1 MKIISTKINKLDLQE
16 ALKIYNHFILN
27 SFSNFEEKKISINKF
42 ELLYKKIKINKL
54 PFIIAKI
61 ENQVIGVAFVNRF
74 REKSGYRF
82 TFEHSIYINPDY
94 INQGYGS
101 RILNGLIK
109 ECKKNKKIKNLIAV
123 IGDSNNSASIKIHNK
138 NGFKYIGTLKKVG
151 YKKKDGLILFIC
163 KEKYEKNKY

>member
-61 ENQVIGVAFVNRF
+61 ENQVIGVALSIDL
-74 REKSGYRF
+74 EKRVATGLLSNTQF
-82 TFEHSIYINPDY
+82 TLI
-94 INQGYGS
+94 QTT
-101 RILNGLIK
+101 LIK
-109 ECKKNKKIKNLIAV
+109 GMAQE
-123 IGDSNNSASIKIHNK
+123 S
-138 NGFKYIGTLKKVG
+138 
-151 YKKKDGLILFIC
+151 
-163 KEKYEKNKY
+163 